1 MITLARN
8 SGYMAYSI
16 PKETSTKERT
26 NYARVCRL
34 LIDIGSQ
41 ALRETFNKLHAPG
54 SLHSFLDTNRSTL
67 QKLRKQ
73 RVLNATQWSKLFP
86 AISTSVSSSNF
97 DITLI
102 IVLLRSIC
110 GLAPPTI
117 TGSWDKFPPMAD
129 VSREADIVRL
139 KCFRNDIYAH
149 AEKASIPDS
158 EFSIHW
164 QNVRDC
170 LVRLG
175 GESYKREIDN
185 LQTECMDPETEQYY
199 NELLEEW
206 KKDEDNIKD
215 TLNELRNEVGNI
227 TKKLDD
233 FAAANTSTIGKFGDL
248 LCCCQKNPLPYP
260 QP

>member
-1 MITLARN
+1 MISLARN

-16 PKETSTKERT
+16 PKETSMKERT
-26 NYARVCRL
+26 NYAQLCRL

-41 ALRETFNKLHAPG
+41 SLRETFNKIYAPG
-54 SLHSFLDTNRSTL
+54 SLHAFLEANRPTL

-86 AISTSVSSSNF
+86 AIATSVSSSNF

-110 GLAPPTI
+110 GLAPPTT

-149 AEKASIPDS
+149 AEKASIPHS
-158 EFSIHW
+158 EFSTHW

-175 GESYKREIDN
+175 GESYEREIDN

-199 NELLEEW
+199 KELLEEW
-206 KKDEDNIKD
+206 KKDEDSIKD

-227 TKKLDD
+227 NKKLDG
-233 FAAANTSTIGKFGDL
+233 FAAASTSTIGEF
-248 LCCCQKNPLPYP
+248 
-260 QP
+260 